1 MKLAIM
7 QPYFFPYLGYFQ
19 LINAVDTFV
28 VYDNVQYTKKGWF
41 NRNRLLFNKKVD
53 FFTINIQKASDYLD
67 VCDRQISPEYFKKE
81 MPKILRKIEQ
91 NYKKAPYFE
100 DVYPLVKKS
109 FEFQNDNL
117 FLYIFFSIN
126 LLVEFLDIDTKVI
139 KSSDLPLNHQLKN
152 KHRVFD
158 IYKHLNSELYINPT
172 GGHDLY
178 SKQDF
183 SDNGVVLSFLEPVLE
198 EYDQNSTSFEP
209 GLSIID
215 VMMMNSRTEVK
226 RMLNSYKI
234 I

>member
-1 MKLAIM
+1 M
-7 QPYFFPYLGYFQ
+7 FQ
-19 LINAVDTFV
+19 LIIN
-28 VYDNVQYTKKGWF
+28 YLKI
-41 NRNRLLFNKKVD
+41 
-53 FFTINIQKASDYLD
+53 INICFGL
-67 VCDRQISPEYFKKE
+67 IFN
-81 MPKILRKIEQ
+81 I
-91 NYKKAPYFE
+91 F
-100 DVYPLVKKS
+100 
-109 FEFQNDNL
+109 
-117 FLYIFFSIN
+117 YIF
-126 LLVEFLDIDTKVI
+126 
-139 KSSDLPLNHQLKN
+139 
-152 KHRVFD
+152 RFD